1 MFARTTS
8 TALPALF
15 SLLLLTLFT
24 LSATAAPVP
33 APPSVAATGHLLIDF
48 DSGHVLA
55 ENNAEQHLEPA
66 SLTKIMTAY
75 VVMKEIQAGQITL
88 QDQVLVSKKA
98 WRTPGSRMFIEVGK
112 KIAIEELLKGMI
124 IQSGND
130 ASVAL
135 AEHVAGS
142 EETFANL
149 MNDHAKRLGMVNTH
163 FVNSTGLPHAEH
175 YTTPRDIARVTRA
188 TIREFPDIYQ
198 WYATKEYT
206 FNNIRQHNRN
216 KLLWRDDAVDG
227 VKTGHTEAAGY
238 CLVASAQKDGMRL
251 IAVVMGT
258 RSEEARASESLSLL
272 NYGFR
277 FFETHRL
284 YGAGE
289 KLTST
294 RVWKG
299 SQEQLRL
306 GLARDLYIT
315 IPRGQ
320 YPNLNAGMRIEPQIM
335 APVASGQPLGAVT
348 VSLDGQSIVE
358 TELVA
363 LDSIVEGGVVQIA
376 KDTVLLWLE

>member
-55 ENNAEQHLEPA
+55 ENNAEQRLEPA

-75 VVMKEIQAGQITL
+75 VVMKEIQAGQVTL

-98 WRTPGSRMFIEVGK
+98 WRTPGSRMFIEVGE
-112 KIAIEELLKGMI
+112 KIALEVLLKGMI

-149 MNDHAKRLGMVNTH
+149 MNDHAKRLGMANTH

-198 WYATKEYT
+198 WYATKEFT
-206 FNNIRQHNRN
+206 FNSIRQHNRN

-238 CLVASAQKDGMRL
+238 CLVASAKKDGMRL

-289 KLTST
+289 KLTDT

-299 SQEQLRL
+299 SQERLRL

-320 YPNLNAGMRIEPQIM
+320 YPNLNAGMRIDPQIM
-335 APVASGQPLGAVT
+335 APVTSGQPLGTVS
-348 VSLDGQSIVE
+348 VSLDGESIVE

-363 LDSIVEGGVVQIA
+363 LDSIVEGGLVQIA

>member
-1 MFARTTS
+1 MFARITRANLFALFGLLW
-8 TALPALF
+8 TALIVLPAG
-15 SLLLLTLFT
+15 
-24 LSATAAPVP
+24 AAPVP

-55 ENNAEQHLEPA
+55 ENNADQRLEPA

-75 VVMKEIQAGQITL
+75 VVMKEIQAGQVKL